1 MEFIDCFKYLNL
13 SKTYYIH
20 ISQKQ
25 TFWINFNKIILNLQ
39 VNTKGQHTERDSA
52 KRRDFLVFIDE

>member
-13 SKTYYIH
+13 SKTYYYTY

-25 TFWINFNKIILNLQ
+25 TFWINFHKIILNLQ
-39 VNTKGQHTERDSA
+39 VNTKSPHTPDAIRQSGA
-52 KRRDFLVFIDE
+52 IF

>member
-13 SKTYYIH
+13 SKTYYYIH

-25 TFWINFNKIILNLQ
+25 TFWINFNKIILNIQ
-39 VNTKGQHTERDSA
+39 VNTKGPHTPDAIRQSGA
-52 KRRDFLVFIDE
+52 IF

>member
-13 SKTYYIH
+13 SKTYYYIH
-20 ISQKQ
+20 VSQKQ

-39 VNTKGQHTERDSA
+39 VNTKGHTNRTQFGKAARFFS
-52 KRRDFLVFIDE
+52 FH